1 MFLLGFLL
9 LSLQNKYGNIT
20 NNHLESK
27 VTYLETSGL
36 KSHPWIKWRMK
47 DYSETTEL
55 EQTLLSDSFIGFFFH
70 SRRDQMNSGR
80 GWELGPRAQSRK
92 WSVMVCFSAMP
103 TEHPGELAPGGY
115 AVGQNDLTLWKVS
128 SPMDWFIRDIE
139 ARREWKR
146 KMDETNQILFAPGR
160 AGKINNNQKFVLFF
174 KNFFQRIF
182 LMWTIF

>member
-1 MFLLGFLL
+1 MFLLDFLL

-70 SRRDQMNSGR
+70 SRRDQMNS
-80 GWELGPRAQSRK
+80 RK
-92 WSVMVCFSAMP
+92 KEGMQ
-103 TEHPGELAPGGY
+103 T
-115 AVGQNDLTLWKVS
+115 
-128 SPMDWFIRDIE
+128 IRKAACSE
-139 ARREWKR
+139 
-146 KMDETNQILFAPGR
+146 ILFVVWLPFA
-160 AGKINNNQKFVLFF
+160 LFL
-174 KNFFQRIF
+174 NFYKRESQWHRSLLWVFWER
-182 LMWTIF
+182 LDAKKCTGWNRLESERGTAS